1 MDGVSASDADPDR
14 ADECLDLMKVLV
26 TGATG
31 FIGAAVYER
40 LLPRGE
46 QLVGVDNLNRCYNPN
61 LKQTRLQLKG

>member
-1 MDGVSASDADPDR
+1 
-14 ADECLDLMKVLV
+14 MKVLV

-61 LKQTRLQLKG
+61 LKQTRLQRKG